1 MVMSASDG
9 WPEAA
14 IAIAGTLLVGAV
26 VVVAIWQG
34 LATLRARITASR
46 PGGDVD
52 ERGAR

>member
-1 MVMSASDG
+1 MVMAASDG

-14 IAIAGTLLVGAV
+14 IAIAGTLLVGA